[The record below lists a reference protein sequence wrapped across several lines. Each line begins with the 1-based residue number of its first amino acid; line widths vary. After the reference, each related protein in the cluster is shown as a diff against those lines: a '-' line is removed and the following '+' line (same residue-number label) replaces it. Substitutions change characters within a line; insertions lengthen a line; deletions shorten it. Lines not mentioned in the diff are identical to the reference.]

1 MGGSK
6 RKSMAQM
13 EKTQQQQDSKTDA
26 GQAGK
31 KGKTTSKGPADKR
44 PRGLNTP
51 EASDPKIVGEVR
63 KMSVVTPY
71 AVASQFNLRL
81 SIAKDLLE
89 ELAKRNIVTLVGG
102 NSRVR
107 IYQSASGSTQAQA
120 VPVSATPAAT
130 ATR

>member
-13 EKTQQQQDSKTDA
+13 EKTQLQQDNKGDA
-26 GQAGK
+26 QAGK
-31 KGKTTSKGPADKR
+31 KQKTPGKSAADKR

-51 EASDPKIVGEVR
+51 EVNDPKILAEVK
-63 KMSVVTPY
+63 KMGAITPY

-89 ELAKRNIVTLVGG
+89 ELEKKHVVSLVGG
-102 NSRVR
+102 NARVR
-107 IYQSASGSTQAQA
+107 IYQSGA
-120 VPVSATPAAT
+120 VTPAA
-130 ATR
+130 A